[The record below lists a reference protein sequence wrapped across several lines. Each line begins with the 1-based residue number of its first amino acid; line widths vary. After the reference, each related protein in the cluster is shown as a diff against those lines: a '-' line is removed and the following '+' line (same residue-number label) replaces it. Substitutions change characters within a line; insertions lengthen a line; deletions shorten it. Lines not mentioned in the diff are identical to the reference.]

1 MSAPFPGKGASSNG
15 AKVDKLRPDNYK
27 ISANVQSRTS
37 DDESL
42 PRTGDFPK
50 SPNWFN
56 GNFPSANSRDAKKSV
71 LDNDNESER
80 SLRIKSS
87 RSSGEEEHNMHI
99 MVSKSFFITDE
110 ERASVMSRGEPY
122 R

>member
-1 MSAPFPGKGASSNG
+1 MSAPLPGNAASG
-15 AKVDKLRPDNYK
+15 QGDKVDKLRPDMFK
-27 ISANVQSRTS
+27 LSATVQTHGS

-42 PRTGDFPK
+42 PRTGEFPK

-56 GNFPSANSRDAKKSV
+56 GNFPPAGSKEPKKSADQD
-71 LDNDNESER
+71 DNGSER
-80 SLRIKSS
+80 SLRMKSS
-87 RSSGEEEHNMHI
+87 RSSEEDNMHI

-110 ERASVMSRGEPY
+110 ERGSIMSRGEPY